1 MSKFTATCTLTLSSY
16 TLGLL
21 AINIWAHATHARQ
34 LLSKSC
40 HTDGEVHA
48 TAGGN
53 RRPFQFASGPTQPT
67 PGSHWR
73 PSSAAGRVNIW
84 TQHTGAWVGR
94 GGSYYPSGVCL
105 WEAGWLLREGNSAN
119 KGGSM
124 SSSCWVI
131 ALKNTT
137 CYQFHASKRHHS
149 NNDPYH
155 SPASP
160 PPLRGSIWRASCW
173 LKRDRWW
180 RRDDYLIMDNH
191 WYTVMCDL

>member
-21 AINIWAHATHARQ
+21 AINIWAQARQ

-40 HTDGEVHA
+40 HTDGELHA

-84 TQHTGAWVGR
+84 TGHTGAWVGR
-94 GGSYYPSGVCL
+94 GGSYYPRDAAVSVYGRQGGCCV
-105 WEAGWLLREGNSAN
+105 REIVPTKAAQCQVHAESSHSKTQLVINSMHRN
-119 KGGSM
+119 
-124 SSSCWVI
+124 VI
-131 ALKNTT
+131 TQTT
-137 CYQFHASKRHHS
+137 TPITVR
-149 NNDPYH
+149 
-155 SPASP
+155 